1 MNNKYSVLKTAESN
15 DEQEENSLKINSI
28 YNTYILK
35 TRQQDVQLKR
45 VHRYEKKKVKTKQ
58 NPTVHG

>member
-1 MNNKYSVLKTAESN
+1 MNNKYSVLKTAEPN
-15 DEQEENSLKINSI
+15 DEKEENSLKINSI

-35 TRQQDVQLKR
+35 TRQQDVQLKE
-45 VHRYEKKKVKTKQ
+45 VHRYEEKKVKTKQ